1 VCFHFFFPKWLFSA
15 KSIKNVYGTMFAYAI
30 KYISHQDDAVFNLRR
45 NFIQRSYKMDS
56 HPITVVGVFEVAR
69 NAQHAIQELRKAGFL
84 DDNIGVVSH
93 SEVSSSD
100 KSSAEGSLGTGAVTG
115 SMVGA
120 GAGGLWALGIA
131 AGILPGIGPVV
142 AGGLLVSILASAAL
156 GAATGGVAG
165 ALIGLGISEE
175 DAAFYDSEFKA
186 GRTVVTVKAAGRF
199 EEARSI
205 LREAGAY
212 DVETRP
218 PLHATTI

>member
-1 VCFHFFFPKWLFSA
+1 
-15 KSIKNVYGTMFAYAI
+15 
-30 KYISHQDDAVFNLRR
+30 
-45 NFIQRSYKMDS
+45 MDS
-56 HPITVVGVFEVAR
+56 HPITVVGVFEISR

-93 SEVSSSD
+93 GEENFEEKNNTESSV
-100 KSSAEGSLGTGAVTG
+100 GAGAATG
-115 SMVGA
+115 SVVGA

-131 AGILPGIGPVV
+131 AGILPGIGPVI
-142 AGGLLVSILASAAL
+142 AGGLLASILASAAL

-175 DAAFYDSEFKA
+175 DANYYDSEFKA
-186 GRTVVTVKAAGRF
+186 GRTVITVKAAGRF
-199 EEARSI
+199 VEARSI

-218 PLHATTI
+218 ALHAAGV